1 MSKFQNDLKFGQ
13 MYEQELIKILNPE
26 SYELSKGKFK
36 PYDII
41 ITNNNKIRKYE
52 VKSDRLS
59 FKTNN
64 LCIEFECNNKESGIN
79 TTESHYYAYFV
90 ITDNNEYNL
99 YIIPTKRIKREIEKK
114 SYHKIMNGGDGYRSK
129 FYLFKI
135 DLFQKYKFLQ

>member
-1 MSKFQNDLKFGQ
+1 MFQDDLKFGQ
-13 MYEQELIKILNPE
+13 KYEQELINILKPE

-52 VKSDRLS
+52 VKSDRLTY
-59 FKTNN
+59 KTKN
-64 LCIEFECNNKESGIN
+64 LCIEFECSNKESGIQ

-90 ITDNNEYNL
+90 ITDNNNYDL
-99 YIIPTKRIKREIEKK
+99 YIIPTKRLRKEIEKK
-114 SYHKIMNGGDGYRSK
+114 SYHKIMNGGDGWRAK

-135 DLFQKYKFLQ
+135 DKFEKYKISL